1 MRYEVKFRFK
11 GAKTWIRKGSYK
23 TYWQAQDALNRM
35 EETSS
40 DCPFVEYAIGKE
52 EAK

>member
-11 GAKTWIRKGSYK
+11 GAKTWIIKGSYK
-23 TYWQAQDALNRM
+23 TYWQDQDALNSM

-40 DCPFVEYAIGKE
+40 DCPFVEYAIEREYEK
-52 EAK
+52 